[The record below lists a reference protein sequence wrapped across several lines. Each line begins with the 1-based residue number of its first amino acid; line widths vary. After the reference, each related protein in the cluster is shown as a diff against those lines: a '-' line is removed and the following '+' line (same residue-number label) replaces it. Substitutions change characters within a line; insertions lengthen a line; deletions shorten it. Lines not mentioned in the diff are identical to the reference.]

1 MTPDGADARPKVLV
15 VDDDQDT
22 AELMQ
27 AALTD
32 EGYAVS
38 AIFKADGRSVREAVA
53 RVEPDCVLL
62 DSGAND
68 PSGYGESWQTAAWI
82 AGRERNVPVIMMTG
96 HSIAADEALAAV
108 SKRARAADFAA
119 VIKKPFDLDEFLSTL
134 EQAVNRGV
142 VRRTADA
149 ELASRVAELR
159 ELLANA
165 GARDISLSTR
175 RVWATFRGVGDEL
188 MQIYWWEKLSLY
200 LLGRYSLDGTRLEPV
215 GRFTDLDAAIV
226 VALP

>member
-1 MTPDGADARPKVLV
+1 MTNDARGARPKILV

-38 AIFKADGRSVREAVA
+38 AIFTADGRSVREAVA

-62 DSGAND
+62 DSGRSD
-68 PSGYGESWQTAAWI
+68 PTGYGDSWQTAAWI
-82 AGRERNVPVIMMTG
+82 AARERNVPVIMMTG
-96 HSIAADEALAAV
+96 HSIAANEALAAV

-134 EQAVNRGV
+134 ERAVNKGV

-159 ELLANA
+159 ERLADA
-165 GARDISLSTR
+165 GARDISTSSR
-175 RVWATFRGVGDEL
+175 RVWATFRGDGDEL

-200 LLGRYSLDGTRLEPV
+200 LLGRYTLDGVRLEPL
-215 GRFTDLDAAIV
+215 GQFTELDAAIV

>member
-1 MTPDGADARPKVLV
+1 VTHDEPDARPKILV

-53 RVEPDCVLL
+53 RIEPDCVLL
-62 DSGAND
+62 DSGPND

-82 AGRERNVPVIMMTG
+82 AARERNVPVIMLTG
-96 HSIAADEALAAV
+96 HSIAADEALAAI

-159 ELLANA
+159 ERLADA
-165 GARDISLSTR
+165 GARDISTSTR
-175 RVWATFRGVGDEL
+175 RVWATFRATGDEL
-188 MQIYWWEKLSLY
+188 MQMYWWEKLSLY
-200 LLGRYSLDGTRLEPV
+200 LLGRYSLDGARLEPI
-215 GRFTDLDAAIV
+215 GQFTDLDAAIA

>member
-1 MTPDGADARPKVLV
+1 MTHDARDAPPKILV

-38 AIFKADGRSVREAVA
+38 AIFTADGRAVREAVS
-53 RVEPDCVLL
+53 RIEPDCVLL
-62 DSGAND
+62 DSARGD
-68 PSGYGESWQTAAWI
+68 PTGYGESWQTAAWI
-82 AGRERNVPVIMMTG
+82 AARERNVPVVMITG
-96 HSIAADEALAAV
+96 HFTAADEALAAV

-149 ELASRVAELR
+149 ELANRVAELR
-159 ELLANA
+159 ERLAEA
-165 GARDISLSTR
+165 GARDISTSTR
-175 RVWATFRGVGDEL
+175 RVWATFRGPGDEL
-188 MQIYWWEKLSLY
+188 MQIYWWERVSLY
-200 LLGRYSLDGTRLEPV
+200 LLGRYSVDGARLDPIGQ
-215 GRFTDLDAAIV
+215 FTDLDAAIA